1 MTIEELTATVEAI
14 NQTQSDFRR
23 AVYTELEAIKSVVAT
38 MPNQTSL
45 DNAAKEIYARLSVV
59 ERQVENVSSVD
70 RYAANRAAL
79 RKIVREIL
87 NEGQ

>member
-14 NQTQSDFRR
+14 NQSQSGFRR
-23 AVYTELEAIKSVVAT
+23 AVYAELDTIKQVMATLPSQSAI
-38 MPNQTSL
+38 
-45 DNAAKEIYARLSVV
+45 DNAAAEIYARLSVV

-79 RKIVREIL
+79 RKILREIL
-87 NEGQ
+87 SEGQ